1 MNRLIRLIAVFS
13 TSACMAQGIL
23 AQAITGKGFLPDENG
38 TNLDDPQAGK
48 VAAKAKIAPGTTIK
62 DCGECP
68 EMVVV
73 PSGSFLMGS
82 PPDPVPDP
90 FSNQKP
96 KPIGEPNEKPQH
108 RVQIQ
113 SFAIGKYEVTQEQ
126 WYELMGNNPSANKG
140 RTLPVEQVSWEDVQQ
155 FIAKLNQ
162 KTGRR
167 YRLPSEAEWEYAA
180 RAGTATDWSHGNDES
195 KLGNYAWYIQNSG
208 GKTQAVGQKLPN
220 AFGLFDM
227 HGNVW
232 EWTQDCWH
240 EDYAGAPIDGN
251 SWTTACTENRRV
263 FRGGAWVYGS
273 AGLRSAFRSSYFPDY
288 RDLNFGFRLA
298 RDL

>member
-1 MNRLIRLIAVFS
+1 MHG
-13 TSACMAQGIL
+13 AC

-38 TNLDDPQAGK
+38 TNLDDPQSGK
-48 VAAKAKIAPGTTIK
+48 VVGKGTIAPGTIIK
-62 DCGECP
+62 DCPECL
-68 EMVVV
+68 EMVVL

-82 PPDPVPDP
+82 PPDPEPDP
-90 FSNQKP
+90 FSNEKP
-96 KPIGEPNEKPQH
+96 KVIGTPHEKPQH

-126 WYELMGNNPSANKG
+126 WFAVMGNNPSANKG
-140 RTLPVEQVSWEDVQQ
+140 RTLPVEMVSWDDIQQ

-162 KTGRR
+162 KTGQK

-180 RAGTATDWSHGNDES
+180 RAGTTAEWSHGNDES
-195 KLGNYAWYIQNSG
+195 KLGNYAWYYRNSG
-208 GKTQAVGQKLPN
+208 GKTQSVGQKLPN

-232 EWTQDCWH
+232 EWTQDCLH
-240 EDYAGAPIDGN
+240 ETYAVAPTDG
-251 SWTTACTENRRV
+251 SAWTTGCSSNSRV
-263 FRGGAWVYGS
+263 LRGGSWSFSPAF
-273 AGLRSAFRSSYFPDY
+273 LRSAFRYWYNPDT
-288 RDLNFGFRLA
+288 RNIISGFRLA

>member
-1 MNRLIRLIAVFS
+1 MGILLRFLVL
-13 TSACMAQGIL
+13 ACMVQVAGAQGL
-23 AQAITGKGFLPDENG
+23 FKGFVPDQNG
-38 TNLDDPQAGK
+38 TNLDAPQESK
-48 VAAKAKIAPGTTIK
+48 TTQQKLAPGTIIK
-62 DCGECP
+62 DCPECP
-68 EMVVV
+68 EMVVL

-82 PPDPVPDP
+82 PDPGPDP
-90 FSNQKP
+90 FSNEKP
-96 KPIGEPNEKPQH
+96 KAIGTQDEKPQH

-126 WYELMGNNPSANKG
+126 WHAVMGNNPSFNMR
-140 RTLPVEQVSWEDVQQ
+140 RTLPVEQVSWDDAQQ
-155 FIAKLNQ
+155 FIARLNQ
-162 KTGRR
+162 KTGQK

-180 RAGTATDWSHGNDES
+180 RSGTATDWSFGNDES
-195 KLGNYAWYIQNSG
+195 NLRNYAWYDGNSG

-240 EDYAGAPIDGN
+240 ENYAGAPTDG
-251 SWTTACTENRRV
+251 SAWTRDCAEIRRML
-263 FRGGAWVYGS
+263 RGGSWLIIPTI
-273 AGLRSAFRSSYFPDY
+273 LRSAFRYWYNPDTQ
-288 RDLNFGFRLA
+288 NIISGFRLA